1 MAKKTIFATRKS
13 RSPAQR
19 SRGFQKPKNK
29 GRNYTNFDHE
39 KTHNRLLAEGDWCES
54 VMLTLTSR
62 PGNPH
67 WQPSY
72 FHSDVWIKTLRM
84 YYERTQSIVHYFIV
98 ANNGRSG
105 NEQAS
110 AHIMF
115 EEPLPDLD
123 LLMRLFEANR
133 FGIAK
138 ITDAGGEVTKYI
150 AKNLCEPDAEE
161 RSSKW
166 RPEAS
171 D

>member
-1 MAKKTIFATRKS
+1 MLKQTIFSTRKS
-13 RSPAQR
+13 RSKAQR
-19 SRGFQKPKNK
+19 SAGFQKPTNK
-29 GRNYTNFDHE
+29 GRSYVNFDHE
-39 KTHNRLLAEGDWCES
+39 KVHKRLLSEGDWCES

-62 PGNPH
+62 PDHPH

-72 FHSDVWIKTLRM
+72 FHSDVWIQTLRL
-84 YYERTQSIVHYFIV
+84 YYEKTKSIVSYTIV
-98 ANNGRSG
+98 ANNGKSG
-105 NEQAS
+105 NAQAS
-110 AHIMF
+110 AHVMF

-166 RPEAS
+166 RDHEKR
-171 D
+171 